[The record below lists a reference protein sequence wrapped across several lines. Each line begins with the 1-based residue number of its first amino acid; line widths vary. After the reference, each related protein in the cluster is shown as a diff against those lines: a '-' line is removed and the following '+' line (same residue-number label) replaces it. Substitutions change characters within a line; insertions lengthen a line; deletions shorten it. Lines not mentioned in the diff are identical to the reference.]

1 MRISIIIP
9 VYNVKDYI
17 VRCLDSVTRQTY
29 GGEMECLLVDDRGT
43 DESMR
48 VVSQYLEEYH
58 GTVHF
63 KILEHEKNRGLSAA
77 RNTGIE
83 AATGDFLFFLDS
95 DDELSADSL
104 QLMADQVE
112 LHPEVEIVQGCTVS
126 IPDRD
131 YYHIDWLKETRY
143 VDDNQWVRQKYFKT
157 LNALPCN
164 AWNKLIRTSFLKGNH
179 LYFKEG
185 LVYEDQLWMF
195 HVAKV
200 LQKIAFVGSGT
211 YLHYTTPNSIMAA
224 NDYLGEKSN
233 RHWAT
238 IMKEILPHIDGAC
251 SLQQTSRYLFNPFI
265 LRIHR
270 KGFPTIRFA
279 WAFLLLLCKHGQYR
293 LAYHL
298 VKYIVLC
305 YVKDRSKAD
314 YLKTYLK
321 DTIVALQYD

>member
-17 VRCLDSVTRQTY
+17 IRCLDSVIHQSYR
-29 GGEMECLLVDDRGT
+29 GEMECLLIDDRGN
-43 DESMR
+43 DESITL
-48 VVSQYLEEYH
+48 VKQYLSNYQ
-58 GTVHF
+58 GGIDF
-63 KILEHEKNRGLSAA
+63 KVLEHDHNRGLSAA

-83 AATGDFLFFLDS
+83 AATGDFLFFMDS
-95 DDELSADSL
+95 DDEITQDCLSS
-104 QLMADQVE
+104 MAEQVH
-112 LHPEVEIVQGCTVS
+112 LHPAVEIVQGYTLS

-131 YYHIDWLKETRY
+131 YYHIEWLKESSY
-143 VDDNQWVRQKYFKT
+143 VDDNHWVRRKYFKT
-157 LNALPCN
+157 LEALPCN
-164 AWNKLIRTSFLKGNH
+164 AWNKLIRTSFLKQNH

-195 HVAKV
+195 HVATV
-200 LQKIAFVGSGT
+200 LRKIAFVGEGT

-224 NDYLGEKSN
+224 NDYMGEKSN

-238 IMKEILPHIDGAC
+238 IMKEILPRIEGDC

-270 KGFPTIRFA
+270 KSFPTFRFG
-279 WAFLLLLCKHGQYR
+279 WRFLQLLLKHGQYR

-298 VKYIVLC
+298 TKYVLLC

-321 DTIVALQYD
+321 DSIVALQEP